1 MIYVYLFSIL
11 IARVVQ
17 AVFSKRSSNEVKS
30 IALTVRYTA
39 YQYAISTALG
49 LILLLTDVSGGK
61 INAATVIIALLSGVS
76 LFFSTFFSI
85 YGMKSGTV
93 SLVSMF
99 GTAGLLVPIVAGVFL
114 FDQPISLMQGV
125 GTAIFFVS
133 AWLLIKNSKNTYN
146 GFSFK
151 TFLLLLGS
159 MLANGTTMLAQQMYT
174 HYVPNGSISLFSL
187 LSFGIAAVAGYP
199 AALIM
204 GKRQAEADGGEK
216 VKLGKTLYI
225 CGAALAAAVFVINQ
239 FATKLTALLPPVFLF
254 TFINGGGT
262 VISTLVA
269 AAMYKEK
276 LSVYSILGVIIGIGA
291 MVIIKLC

>member
-174 HYVPNGSISLFSL
+174 HYVPDGSISLFSF
-187 LSFGIAAVAGYP
+187 LSFGIVAAAGLP
-199 AALIM
+199 TALVM
-204 GKRQAEADGGEK
+204 GKTEKYKGENI
-216 VKLGKTLYI
+216 KLGKTLYI
-225 CGAALAAAVFVINQ
+225 CGIALAAAVFVINQ
-239 FATKLTALLPPVFLF
+239 FATTLTALLPPVFLF

-262 VISTLVA
+262 IISTLVA
-269 AAMYKEK
+269 AVIYKEK
-276 LSVYSILGVIIGIGA
+276 LSVYSILGVIIGIGS
-291 MVIIKLC
+291 MVLIKLF

>member
-1 MIYVYLFSIL
+1 MIYVYLLSIL

-17 AVFSKRSSNEVKS
+17 AIFSKMSSNKAGN
-30 IALTVRYTA
+30 IAVTVRYTA
-39 YQYAISTALG
+39 YQYTLSAVLG
-49 LILLLTDVSGGK
+49 LVLVLGSLSELK
-61 INAATVIIALLSGVS
+61 IDLPTVAIALLSGAS
-76 LFFSTFFSI
+76 LFFSTFFGI

-99 GTAGLLVPIVAGVFL
+99 STAGLLVPVAAGVFL
-114 FDQPISLMQGV
+114 FDQPVSLLQGV
-125 GTAIFFVS
+125 GTAVFFVS
-133 AWLLIKNSKNTYN
+133 AWLLIKNSENTYN
-146 GFSFK
+146 GFSLK
-151 TFLLLLGS
+151 TFLLLMGA
-159 MLANGTTMLAQQMYT
+159 MLSNGLTMLAQQMYT

-187 LSFGIAAVAGYP
+187 LSFGIAAAAGYP

-204 GKRQAEADGGEK
+204 GRRQAEADGGEK
-216 VKLGKTLYI
+216 VRLGKTLYI

>member
-99 GTAGLLVPIVAGVFL
+99 GTAGLLVPIIAGVFL

-174 HYVPNGSISLFSL
+174 HYVPDGSISLFSF
-187 LSFGIAAVAGYP
+187 LSFGTVAAAGYP
-199 AALIM
+199 TALVM
-204 GKRQAEADGGEK
+204 GKTEK
-216 VKLGKTLYI
+216 YKGANIKLGKTLYI
-225 CGAALAAAVFVINQ
+225 CGIALAAAVFVINQ
-239 FATKLTALLPPVFLF
+239 FATTLTALLPPVFLF

-262 VISTLVA
+262 IISTLVA
-269 AAMYKEK
+269 AVIYKEK
-276 LSVYSILGVIIGIGA
+276 LSVYSILGVITGIGS
-291 MVIIKLC
+291 MVLIKLF

>member
-99 GTAGLLVPIVAGVFL
+99 GTAGLLVPIIAGVFL

-133 AWLLIKNSKNTYN
+133 ARLLIKNSKNTYN

-174 HYVPNGSISLFSL
+174 HYVPDGSISLFSF
-187 LSFGIAAVAGYP
+187 LSFGIVAAAGYP
-199 AALIM
+199 TALVM
-204 GKRQAEADGGEK
+204 GKTEK
-216 VKLGKTLYI
+216 YKGANIKLGKTLYI
-225 CGAALAAAVFVINQ
+225 CGIALAAAVFVINQ
-239 FATKLTALLPPVFLF
+239 FATTLTALLPPVFLF

-262 VISTLVA
+262 IISTLVA
-269 AAMYKEK
+269 AVIYKEK
-276 LSVYSILGVIIGIGA
+276 LSVYSILGVIIGIGS
-291 MVIIKLC
+291 MVLIKLF